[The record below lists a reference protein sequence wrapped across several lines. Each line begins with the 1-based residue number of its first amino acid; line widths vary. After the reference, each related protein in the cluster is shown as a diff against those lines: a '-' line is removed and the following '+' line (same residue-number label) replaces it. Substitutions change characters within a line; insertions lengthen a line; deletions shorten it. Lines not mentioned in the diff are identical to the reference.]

1 MKKFLNLH
9 QLAFLKLKMKNKKF
23 ILKWTKK
30 PDYRKTFTNKPNS
43 KFLRQLERMLLDD
56 TKKLDST
63 LRTKPSSKV
72 TVPGT
77 YSNFRVKTSR
87 GKRPFRK
94 STLSQNRIFF
104 RKFTR
109 KFQKKTMPIFR
120 QIFGFDQDNLDAFTF
135 SRWFNRFFYAKRRY
149 IAFRLFHLIRKLK
162 KYRFLSRRRGKKKFF
177 VLPKN
182 FRLNYRKFAVKT
194 VTKISPKF
202 FANRRQ
208 LFKRFKRVKR
218 IPPFYFLRKK
228 RLKLLAQTHKFS
240 SANYRFF
247 KLKKPTKLSLTQ
259 LKFRSSF
266 FKFMEPAGT
275 PSLVNTYAN
284 SKAYSKNYFL
294 SYSRQFASVSG
305 HYEGFPGFYKREK
318 QPGKLRF
325 FFVNS
330 HRRVPVKFFQINKAF
345 TRKGKL
351 SSTSLQALRRKKL
364 ASFRNRFLAT
374 FVRNRLI
381 NKFNFTLT
389 QQSKALSSGYPSRK
403 FFVRKN
409 YLRFSPLLGVFN
421 KYGRTSFKFK
431 RRRLKF
437 FKFFKKY
444 FKLFRSYSGA
454 RKYKFKNFSK
464 KRKLLKY
471 YVHIFKSVNNLFVNV
486 STPLGRSIYVY
497 SAGRTQ
503 YKGSKRL
510 SPIAIETMGK
520 NVSEILKNS
529 EIPNVFVVFHC
540 PVDFLSRALL
550 RGLRTN
556 VQFSGF
562 RYFLNRPH
570 NGLRKRASRR
580 V

>member
-1 MKKFLNLH
+1 
-9 QLAFLKLKMKNKKF
+9 MKNKKF

-56 TKKLDST
+56 TKKLDSN
-63 LRTKPSSKV
+63 LRAKPLSKAS
-72 TVPGT
+72 VPGT
-77 YSNFRVKTSR
+77 YMNFRVKTSR

-104 RKFTR
+104 RKFTK
-109 KFQKKTMPIFR
+109 KFQKQTAPIFR

-162 KYRFLSRRRGKKKFF
+162 KYRFLSRRKGKKKFF
-177 VLPKN
+177 VLSKN

-208 LFKRFKRVKR
+208 LFKRFKRVTR

-228 RLKLLAQTHKFS
+228 RLKLLAQTNKFS
-240 SANYRFF
+240 SSNYRFF
-247 KLKKPTKLSLTQ
+247 KLKKPMRLNLVQTKL
-259 LKFRSSF
+259 RSSF
-266 FKFMEPAGT
+266 FNFAEPTGT
-275 PSLVNTYAN
+275 FLPNNRMSPSSEN
-284 SKAYSKNYFL
+284 KQYFL
-294 SYSRQFASVSG
+294 NYSRQFASASG
-305 HYEGFPGFYKREK
+305 YYEGFPGFCKREK
-318 QPGKLRF
+318 QVGKLRF

-351 SSTSLQALRRKKL
+351 GSTSLQVLRRKKL
-364 ASFRNRFLAT
+364 ASFKNRFLAA
-374 FVRNRLI
+374 FARNRLI

-510 SPIAIETMGK
+510 SPVAIETMGK

-550 RGLRTN
+550 RGLRAN

-562 RYFLNRPH
+562 RYYLNRPH